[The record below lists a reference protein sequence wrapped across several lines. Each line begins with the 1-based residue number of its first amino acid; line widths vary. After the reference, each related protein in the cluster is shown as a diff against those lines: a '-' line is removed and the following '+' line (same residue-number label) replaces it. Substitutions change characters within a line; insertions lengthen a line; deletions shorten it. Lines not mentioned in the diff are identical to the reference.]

1 MGRPPVQHQ
10 VTGVRPREARVSAEG
25 CMPLRQE
32 QTPAD
37 AIIRRIR
44 PPCMRLMPLE
54 QPSRQ
59 HLPLGWIQS
68 STDESLPSF
77 RLCLDRAAGNRVH
90 PAGSGGLCLSVVG
103 TRNERTGTGRRRHL
117 RGATVSGDGDA
128 NVGRVRCAATGPLQS
143 ALRDGRTARPLKHD
157 PSPPSIRRSSW
168 LSFFRRRILSSSQ
181 ATSMRSSPSC
191 YAPLHRPRS
200 GAAVGCAFESPERA
214 HCA

>member
-157 PSPPSIRRSSW
+157 PSRRPSTFVW
-168 LSFFRRRILSSSQ
+168 LSFSARILSSCRRRACAQ
-181 ATSMRSSPSC
+181 PELLR
-191 YAPLHRPRS
+191 PLHARS
-200 GAAVGCAFESPERA
+200 GAAVGCALIP
-214 HCA
+214 